1 MRKTLLLITCLLV
14 CMLASAQAVKT
25 GMTPYI
31 FHHAWEKVQSGNVK
45 GGEALLKRA
54 GYSKVGEYHPE
65 IGFNIIYAKGCTVSV
80 SDSGQVKS
88 AKAKDKSGYAS
99 YMQIGAGTG
108 FCYDMSI
115 TFLNEKGVQAFVEM
129 LKSSGYKMS
138 RKDLYDWGKIENVW
152 ERASDRW
159 FILQDGNTF
168 YIDEGPCA

>member
-1 MRKTLLLITCLLV
+1 
-14 CMLASAQAVKT
+14 
-25 GMTPYI
+25 
-31 FHHAWEKVQSGNVK
+31 
-45 GGEALLKRA
+45 
-54 GYSKVGEYHPE
+54 
-65 IGFNIIYAKGCTVSV
+65 
-80 SDSGQVKS
+80 
-88 AKAKDKSGYAS
+88 
-99 YMQIGAGTG
+99 MQIGAGTG

-168 YIDEGPCA
+168 YINEGPCA